1 VANHE
6 ILGGLVQ
13 VYKRGGRFWQ
23 CSASL
28 KGRQYR
34 TTTKEEGLPLAKQ
47 FAEDWFLELRGKS
60 RAGLL
65 KTEKTFAEAADQ
77 FLKEYGVITEGQRS
91 PKWVDGH
98 GIRLRL
104 HLLPFFGPL
113 GLSEVTPGKVQEYRV
128 HRMTTPPPAKAPEAA
143 AAPNGGKRPPPRRS
157 SNAPARSTLHDEIV
171 TLRQVLKTAIRHNWL
186 SYLHDFSPPY
196 RTQGKI
202 VHRPWFSPEEYKQLY
217 TATRQYAHDSKGK
230 HYQWNAE
237 QVHDYVLFLA
247 NTGLRPDEATAR
259 NLLHR
264 DVTIV
269 KDEATGER
277 ILEIEV
283 RGKRGVGYCKSMP
296 SAVLPYER
304 LLKRAKPVRKG
315 RRSRRKN
322 EDAVKPAEEALQYP
336 QPTDPVFPGNHIK
349 LFNGVL
355 RRGNLKLDRDN
366 NKRTSY
372 SLRHTYICMRLMEGA
387 DIYQIAK
394 NCRTSVEMIE
404 KFYAAHIKNTLDA
417 AAINVMRSKA
427 ARQPKV
433 VSKETDGGQPS
444 KSKRNRFQ
452 KTRRQGGGEQEIQ
465 P

>member
-1 VANHE
+1 VSSHE

-13 VYKRGGRFWQ
+13 VYKRGEGRYWQ
-23 CSASL
+23 CSASFA
-28 KGRQYR
+28 GRQYR
-34 TTTKEEGLPLAKQ
+34 STTKEEGLTEAKQ
-47 FAEDWFLELRGKS
+47 FAEDWYLELRGKA

-65 KTEKTFAEAADQ
+65 KTEKTFAEAAEV

-91 PKWVDGH
+91 PRWIEGH

-104 HLLPFFGPL
+104 HLSPFFGEL
-113 GLSEVTPGKVQEYRV
+113 GVSEVTAGKVQEYRV
-128 HRMTTPPPAKAPEAA
+128 HRVSTSRT
-143 AAPNGGKRPPPRRS
+143 GK
-157 SNAPARSTLHDEIV
+157 APARSTIHDEIV
-171 TLRQVLKTAIRHNWL
+171 TLRQVLKTAIRHGWL
-186 SYLHDFSPPY
+186 AHLPDLSPPY

-217 TATRQYAHDSKGK
+217 KATRQYAHDSKGK

-237 QVHDYVLFLA
+237 QVHDYVLLMA
-247 NTGLRPDEATAR
+247 NTGLRPDEAK
-259 NLLHR
+259 NLQHR
-264 DVTIV
+264 DVTIAE
-269 KDEATGER
+269 DEGSGER

-304 LLKRAKPVRKG
+304 LLSRAKPVRNG

-322 EDAVKPAEEALQYP
+322 GDGAKPAVEPPKFPEL
-336 QPTDPVFPGNHIK
+336 TDHVFPGNHIK

-355 RRGNLKLDRDN
+355 TRAKLKLDRDN
-366 NKRTSY
+366 NRRTAY

-417 AAINVMRSKA
+417 AAINVLR
-427 ARQPKV
+427 PKV
-433 VSKETDGGQPS
+433 SPR
-444 KSKRNRFQ
+444 KRQNGRKQ
-452 KTRRQGGGEQEIQ
+452 DRSDVHDQV
-465 P
+465 

>member
-1 VANHE
+1 VPSHD

-13 VYKRGGRFWQ
+13 VYKRGGRFWH

-28 KGRQYR
+28 NGRQYR
-34 TTTKEEGLPLAKQ
+34 VTTKEEGLPQAKQ

-65 KTEKTFAEAADQ
+65 KTEKTFAEAAEQ

-104 HLLPFFGPL
+104 HLLPFFGKF
-113 GLSEVTPGKVQEYRV
+113 GLSEITPGQVQEYRV
-128 HRMTTPPPAKAPEAA
+128 HRLTTPP
-143 AAPNGGKRPPPRRS
+143 APNEPEPVAGPKGGKRPPPRRTTKS
-157 SNAPARSTLHDEIV
+157 PARSTLHDEIV

-230 HYQWNAE
+230 HYQWDAE

-247 NTGLRPDEATAR
+247 NTGLRPDEAK
-259 NLLHR
+259 NLQHR
-264 DVTIV
+264 DVTIA
-269 KDEATGER
+269 KDHATGER

-304 LLKRAKPVRKG
+304 SLNRAKFVAKG

-322 EDAVKPAEEALQYP
+322 ANEQAPQIPLTYP
-336 QPTDPVFPGNHIK
+336 EPTDHLFPGDHKK

-355 RRGNLKLDRDN
+355 TRAGLKVSRDGQS
-366 NKRTSY
+366 RVAY

-417 AAINVMRSKA
+417 AAINVMRPRA
-427 ARQPKV
+427 ARQPTV
-433 VSKETDGGQPS
+433 VSKEADGDQPA
-444 KSKRNRFQ
+444 KSKRNRFR
-452 KTRRQGGGEQEIQ
+452 KTRRQDDGDQKIQ